1 MTSQEPPTDRDWRKP
16 NASSRRDG
24 AVLTARPPSTRLI
37 RAQEFVPGPIR
48 LRVAPILRFQGYRN
62 IERVARPIREAAEE
76 MVAIAEQ
83 LVDPR
88 IVFVRRLIERVD
100 GEMLALREGPT
111 FRGRCFGTHLSQARE
126 AVCFLA
132 TIGPA
137 LDERVAGL
145 ADAGD
150 LLEALFLDAAGW
162 LAIEGALR
170 AFRVD
175 LAWRVH
181 RDGLRLSPRLGPG
194 FLDWSLTEQVQ
205 FFSAFHGVSVPVTV
219 SEYCVMT
226 PKKSISGLFGLI
238 RAD

>member
-1 MTSQEPPTDRDWRKP
+1 MTSQEPPTDQDWGKP
-16 NASSRRDG
+16 DTLCRRDG
-24 AVLTARPPSTRLI
+24 VVLTARPPSIRSI

-62 IERVARPIREAAEE
+62 IDRVARPIREAAEE
-76 MVAIAEQ
+76 MVTVAEQ

-88 IVFVRRLIERVD
+88 IVFARRLIERVD
-100 GEMLALREGPT
+100 GEMLVLQEGPT
-111 FRGRCFGTHLSQARE
+111 FHGRCFDTHLSRARE

-137 LDERVAGL
+137 LDERVSGL

-150 LLEALFLDAAGW
+150 LLEALLLDTAGW

-175 LAWRVH
+175 LASRVH
-181 RDGLRLSPRLGPG
+181 PDRLRLSPRLGPG

-205 FFSAFHGVSVPVTV
+205 FFSVFNGMSVPVTV

-238 RAD
+238 RVD